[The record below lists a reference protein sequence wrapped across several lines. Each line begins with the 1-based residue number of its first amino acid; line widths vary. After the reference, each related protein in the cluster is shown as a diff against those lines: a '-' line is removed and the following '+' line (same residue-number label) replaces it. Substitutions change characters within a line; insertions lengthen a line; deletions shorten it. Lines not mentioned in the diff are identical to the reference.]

1 MPAMNLAPFFAQPFA
16 MQFHLVAAL
25 GALALGTYQLV
36 RRKGTPWHRTLGYA
50 WVALML
56 AVAISSFWVTGLAGA
71 GRFSAIHIL
80 SVFTLAM
87 LALAI
92 WAIRTGR
99 VRTHRF
105 TMIGVYAG
113 GLIGAG
119 AGAFAPGR
127 LISHILGYA

>member
-1 MPAMNLAPFFAQPFA
+1 MNLAPFFTHSFA
-16 MQFHLVAAL
+16 VQFHLVVAVLAFAL
-25 GALALGTYQLV
+25 GAVQLA
-36 RRKGTPWHRTLGYA
+36 RPKGTPSHRVLGYV
-50 WVALML
+50 WVAIMV
-56 AVAISSFWVTGLAGA
+56 AVAISSFWITGIAGK
-71 GRFSAIHIL
+71 GRFSVIHLL

-87 LALAI
+87 LGLSM
-92 WAIRTGR
+92 WAIHSGR

-127 LISHILGYA
+127 LISQILGYA

>member
-1 MPAMNLAPFFAQPFA
+1 MKVAPLFDSPITVQLHLA
-16 MQFHLVAAL
+16 AAL
-25 GALALGTYQLV
+25 LALLLGTLQLV
-36 RRKGTPWHRTLGYA
+36 RRKGTPGHRTIGYA

-56 AVAISSFWVTGLAGA
+56 AVALSSFWITGIA
-71 GRFSAIHIL
+71 GRGHLSVIHGL

-87 LALAI
+87 LALSI
-92 WAIRTGR
+92 WAIRVGR

-127 LISHILGYA
+127 LLSQILAYG

>member
-1 MPAMNLAPFFAQPFA
+1 MDFAPFFSHSLVIQL
-16 MQFHLVAAL
+16 HLVAAL
-25 GALALGTYQLV
+25 LALALGTVQLL
-36 RRKGTPWHRTLGYA
+36 RRKGTKSHGIIGYV

-56 AVAISSFWVTGLAGA
+56 GVALSSFWITGVA
-71 GRFSAIHIL
+71 GRGQFSAIHGL
-80 SVFTLAM
+80 SVFTLVMLGLAM
-87 LALAI
+87 
-92 WAIRTGR
+92 WAIHTGR

-127 LISHILGYA
+127 LISQILGYA

>member
-1 MPAMNLAPFFAQPFA
+1 MNLSTFFGQAGAVQL
-16 MQFHLVAAL
+16 HVITAL
-25 GALALGTYQLV
+25 LALALGTIQLV
-36 RRKGTPWHRTLGYA
+36 RRKGTPAHRALGYV

-56 AVAISSFWVTGLAGA
+56 AVAISSFWITGLAGR
-71 GRFSAIHIL
+71 GQFSAIHGL

-87 LALAI
+87 LALSI
-92 WAIRTGR
+92 WAIRSGR

-105 TMIGVYAG
+105 GMIGVYAG

-127 LISHILGYA
+127 LLSQILGYG

>member
-1 MPAMNLAPFFAQPFA
+1 MNLSAFFGHTAA
-16 MQFHLVAAL
+16 IQFHLIVAL
-25 GALALGTYQLV
+25 LALALGTIQLV
-36 RRKGTPWHRTLGYA
+36 RRKGTRSHRALGYV

-56 AVAISSFWVTGLAGA
+56 AVAISSFWITGIA
-71 GRFSAIHIL
+71 GRGQFSAIHGL

-87 LALAI
+87 LALSI
-92 WAIRTGR
+92 WAIWSGR

-105 TMIGVYAG
+105 SMIGVYAG

-127 LISHILGYA
+127 LLSQMLGYA

>member
-1 MPAMNLAPFFAQPFA
+1 MDLATFLARPFA
-16 MQFHLVAAL
+16 VQFHLVAAL
-25 GALALGTYQLV
+25 LALALGTVMLI
-36 RRKGTPWHRTLGYA
+36 RRKGTGSHKALGRI

-56 AVAISSFWVTGLAGA
+56 AVALSSFWITGLGGA
-71 GRFSAIHIL
+71 GRFSWIHGL
-80 SVFTLAM
+80 SVFVLVM
-87 LALAI
+87 LGLSV
-92 WAIRTGR
+92 WAIRRGR

-127 LISHILGYA
+127 LISHVLGYG